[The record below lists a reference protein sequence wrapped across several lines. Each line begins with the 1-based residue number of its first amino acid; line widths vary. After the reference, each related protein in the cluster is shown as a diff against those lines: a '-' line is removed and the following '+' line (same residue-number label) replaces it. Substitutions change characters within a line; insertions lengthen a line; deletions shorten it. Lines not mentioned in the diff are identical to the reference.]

1 MAKKAN
7 NLKLNK
13 ARKRGLFFIAL
24 SLILLSSLKLIDE
37 YLRIPYQALI
47 LLIIASFACA
57 MWGLW
62 CFIVEG
68 KSPKSKG

>member
-1 MAKKAN
+1 MAKKTN
-7 NLKLNK
+7 DLKLNK
-13 ARKRGLFFIAL
+13 ARKRGLFFIVL
-24 SLILLSSLKLIDE
+24 SLIGFSSSKLIDE
-37 YLRIPYQALI
+37 CFQIPYWALI
-47 LLIIASFACA
+47 ILIIASFACA